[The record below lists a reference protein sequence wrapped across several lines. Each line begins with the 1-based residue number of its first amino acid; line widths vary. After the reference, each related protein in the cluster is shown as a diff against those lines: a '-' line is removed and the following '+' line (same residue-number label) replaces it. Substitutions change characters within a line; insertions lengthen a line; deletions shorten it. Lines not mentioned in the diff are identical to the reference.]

1 LVEPAPLSA
10 VFIGQGTLLVRC
22 AEEFLR
28 AGHRVVAV
36 VSAESLIEQWAEA
49 QAVPHLDPE
58 DGLAERLGALDFDY
72 LFSVANMRVVPADVL
87 ARPRRG
93 AINFHDALLPRYAG
107 AHATSWAIMGGET
120 VHGVT
125 WHEMLER
132 VDAGRILK
140 QRSVEIAPDETAIS
154 LNAKCY
160 EAGIVSFVEVI
171 ADLAAGTATYADPRL
186 AERTYF
192 ALHKRPA
199 GAGVLDWQR
208 PAGEL
213 SAVARALD
221 FGPLPNPLGRPKIDL
236 GDTVLLVPAVEVLP
250 QPSTALPGTV
260 LRLEGGSL
268 VVATATADVRLAEV
282 QTVEG
287 RSLAAVD
294 LAGLGVRAGVRL
306 VPGTPAGG
314 MVASAGAG
322 YAA

>member
-160 EAGIVSFVEVI
+160 EAGIVSFVELI

>member
-1 LVEPAPLSA
+1 MVEPAQLSA

-22 AEEFLR
+22 AEEFLH

-36 VSAESLIEQWAEA
+36 VSTEPLIERWAEA

-58 DGLAERLGALDFDY
+58 DGLVERLRALDFDY

-107 AHATSWAIMGGET
+107 AHATSWAIMAGET

-140 QRSVEIAPDETAIS
+140 QRAVEIAPDETAVS

-160 EAGIVSFVEVI
+160 EAGIVSFAELI
-171 ADLAAGTATYADPRL
+171 AELAAGTAAFADPRL
-186 AERTYF
+186 DERTYF

-208 PAGEL
+208 PAGAL
-213 SAVARALD
+213 SAAARALD
-221 FGPLPNPLGRPKIDL
+221 FGSSPNPLGRPKIDL

-260 LRLEGGSL
+260 VRAEGAAL
-268 VVATATADVRLAEV
+268 VVATATSDVRLPEV

-287 RSLAAVD
+287 RALAAVD
-294 LAGLGVRAGVRL
+294 LAGLGIRAGVRL

-314 MVASAGAG
+314 VAPGAA